1 MDEASVKAT
10 IAGLIARVEAL
21 QNENVGLRTTNAAC
35 AQTVAKLVNKVEN
48 LQAQNAELRVARKPV
63 GYRTRP
69 PVLRGRTVQSNV
81 GCGPLYITLN
91 EDESGRPFEVFF
103 KLGKSGSCQ
112 QSYLEALGVAMSVGL
127 RYGADPQ
134 KFIEKFEAMRCP
146 NPKMRNADGPT
157 TLSCADGISQGLAK
171 ALTLALPMADV
182 NPRAE
187 ADVVAV
193 AEPRVT
199 YSPEEQAEIDA
210 NHRSIDL
217 ISHPATS
224 TRGNGNGGTHGNGHG
239 TTNGNGHGNGNGQA
253 SGGGQLP
260 MVATMQEL
268 PPPNIRKAMM
278 TGVGMCPKCGGNLIS
293 QGGCIQ
299 CLQQCG
305 YVGKCS

>member
-1 MDEASVKAT
+1 MDESAVKAT
-10 IAGLIARVEAL
+10 IAGLIARVESL
-21 QNENVGLRTTNAAC
+21 TSENAQLRTQNAEC
-35 AQTVAKLVNKVEN
+35 AKTVAKLVTNVEN
-48 LQAQNAELRVARKPV
+48 LQSRIQELRVAAKPIDYRK
-63 GYRTRP
+63 RP
-69 PVLRGRTVQSNV
+69 PVMRGRTVQSNV

-146 NPKMRNADGPT
+146 NPKMRDSNGPT

-171 ALTLALPMADV
+171 ALALALPLADV
-182 NPRAE
+182 NPRGE

-193 AEPRVT
+193 AEPLVQ
-199 YSPEEQAEIDA
+199 YSAEDRAEMDA
-210 NHRSIDL
+210 NQRSIDL
-217 ISHPATS
+217 IGGLPGMGN
-224 TRGNGNGGTHGNGHG
+224 GNGNGGSAM
-239 TTNGNGHGNGNGQA
+239 Q
-253 SGGGQLP
+253 SLK
-260 MVATMQEL
+260 TMTEL
-268 PPPNIRKAMM
+268 PPPNIRKAMA

>member
-1 MDEASVKAT
+1 MDESTVKAT

-21 QNENVGLRTTNAAC
+21 QVENTELRATNAAC
-35 AQTVAKLVNKVEN
+35 AQTVSKLVAKVES
-48 LQAQNAELRVARKPV
+48 LQAQASELRVAAKPISYRK
-63 GYRTRP
+63 RP
-69 PVLRGRTVQSNV
+69 PVMRGRTVQSNV

-112 QSYLEALGVAMSVGL
+112 QSYLEALGVTMSVGL

-134 KFIEKFEAMRCP
+134 KFIEKLEGMRCP
-146 NPKMRNADGPT
+146 NPKMRDAEGPT

-171 ALTLALPMADV
+171 ALALALPIADV
-182 NPRAE
+182 NPRGE

-199 YSPEEQAEIDA
+199 VSPEERAEIEA
-210 NHRSIDL
+210 NQLSIDL
-217 ISHPATS
+217 ISHPAAN
-224 TRGNGNGGTHGNGHG
+224 GNGNG
-239 TTNGNGHGNGNGQA
+239 NGNGHHMP
-253 SGGGQLP
+253 SLK
-260 MVATMQEL
+260 TLTEL
-268 PPPNIRKAMM
+268 PEPKIRKAMM

>member
-1 MDEASVKAT
+1 MDEKTLKST

-21 QNENVGLRTTNAAC
+21 QSENTELRGKNAAC
-35 AQTVAKLVNKVEN
+35 AQAVSKLVTKVEN
-48 LQAQNAELRVARKPV
+48 LQAQNQELRVALRPV
-63 GYRTRP
+63 EYRQRP
-69 PVLRGRTVQSNV
+69 PVMRGRTVQSNV

-91 EDESGRPFEVFF
+91 EDERGRPFEVFF

-134 KFIEKFEAMRCP
+134 KFVEKFEAMRCP
-146 NPKMRNADGPT
+146 NPKMRDANGPT

-171 ALTLALPMADV
+171 ALALALPLADV

-199 YSPEEQAEIDA
+199 YSREEQAEIEA

-217 ISHPATS
+217 IAHPATS
-224 TRGNGNGGTHGNGHG
+224 NGNGNGYSNGG
-239 TTNGNGHGNGNGQA
+239 SQM
-253 SGGGQLP
+253 Q
-260 MVATMQEL
+260 MIATMQEL
-268 PPPNIRKAMM
+268 PSPNIRKAMM

>member
-1 MDEASVKAT
+1 MDHSVKTT
-10 IAGLIARVEAL
+10 IAGLIAKVEAL
-21 QNENVGLRTTNAAC
+21 QTENAELQSQNAELQTKNAAC
-35 AQTVAKLVNKVEN
+35 AATVAKLVGRVEN
-48 LQAQNAELRVARKPV
+48 LLAQNQELRLAAKPLD
-63 GYRTRP
+63 YRQRP
-69 PVLRGRTVQSNV
+69 PVMRGRTVQSNV

-134 KFIEKFEAMRCP
+134 KFIEKFEGMRCP
-146 NPKMRNADGPT
+146 NPKMRDGNGPT

-171 ALTLALPMADV
+171 ALALALPLADV
-182 NPRAE
+182 NPRGE

-193 AEPRVT
+193 AEPQFP
-199 YSPEEQAEIDA
+199 YSAADQAEMDA
-210 NHRSIDL
+210 NAKSLDL
-217 ISHPATS
+217 IGLPLA
-224 TRGNGNGGTHGNGHG
+224 NGNGGSHA
-239 TTNGNGHGNGNGQA
+239 A
-253 SGGGQLP
+253 SMRTLN
-260 MVATMQEL
+260 EL
-268 PPPNIRKAMM
+268 PSASVRKAMM

>member
-1 MDEASVKAT
+1 MDEMNVATT

-21 QNENVGLRTTNAAC
+21 QAENAALHATNAAC
-35 AQTVAKLVNKVEN
+35 AQTVSKLVTKVEN
-48 LQAQNAELRVARKPV
+48 LQAQTREMRVAAPVARATDYRK
-63 GYRTRP
+63 RP
-69 PVLRGRTVQSNV
+69 PVMRGRTVQSNV

-134 KFIEKFEAMRCP
+134 KFIEKFEGMRCP
-146 NPKMRNADGPT
+146 NPKMRNAEGPT

-171 ALTLALPMADV
+171 ALALALPIADL
-182 NPRAE
+182 NPRGE

-193 AEPRVT
+193 AEPKVS
-199 YSPEEQAEIDA
+199 YSPEDRAEIDA
-210 NHRSIDL
+210 NAKSIDL
-217 ISHPATS
+217 I
-224 TRGNGNGGTHGNGHG
+224 GTMPGA
-239 TTNGNGHGNGNGQA
+239 NGNGHTNGGSQ
-253 SGGGQLP
+253 
-260 MVATMQEL
+260 MQSLRTLTEL
-268 PPPNIRKAMM
+268 PAPSIRKAMA

-293 QGGCIQ
+293 QGGCVQ

>member
-1 MDEASVKAT
+1 MDEASVKST
-10 IAGLIARVEAL
+10 IAALIARVEAL
-21 QNENVGLRTTNAAC
+21 QTENAELRATNAAC
-35 AQTVAKLVNKVEN
+35 AQTVSKLVARVEN
-48 LQAQNAELRVARKPV
+48 LQAQTQELRVAAPKPV
-63 GYRTRP
+63 SYRKRP
-69 PVLRGRTVQSNV
+69 PVMRGRTVQSNV

-91 EDESGRPFEVFF
+91 EDETGRPFEVFF

-134 KFIEKFEAMRCP
+134 KFVEKFEAMRCP

-171 ALTLALPMADV
+171 ALALALPIADV

-224 TRGNGNGGTHGNGHG
+224 GNGNG
-239 TTNGNGHGNGNGQA
+239 NGNGHSN
-253 SGGGQLP
+253 GGGGSQLQ
-260 MVATMQEL
+260 MIATMQEL
-268 PPPNIRKAMM
+268 PSPTIRKAML

>member
-1 MDEASVKAT
+1 MDEDLVKST
-10 IAGLIARVEAL
+10 IAGLIARVETL
-21 QNENVGLRTTNAAC
+21 QTENAELRATNSAC
-35 AQTVAKLVNKVEN
+35 AETVGKLVAKVEN
-48 LQAQNAELRVARKPV
+48 LQARANELRVAPRPISYRK
-63 GYRTRP
+63 RP
-69 PVLRGRTVQSNV
+69 PVMRGRTVQSNV

-112 QSYLEALGVAMSVGL
+112 QSYLEALGVTMSVGL

-134 KFIEKFEAMRCP
+134 KFIEKLEGMRCP
-146 NPKMRNADGPT
+146 NPKMRDAGGPT

-171 ALTLALPMADV
+171 ALALALPIADM
-182 NPRAE
+182 NPRGE

-199 YSPEEQAEIDA
+199 LSPEDRAEIDA
-210 NHRSIDL
+210 NQRSIDL
-217 ISHPATS
+217 ILHPA
-224 TRGNGNGGTHGNGHG
+224 
-239 TTNGNGHGNGNGQA
+239 TNGNGHSNGNG
-253 SGGGQLP
+253 GGQMTTLKS
-260 MVATMQEL
+260 MTEL
-268 PPPNIRKAMM
+268 PPPKVRKAMM

>member
-1 MDEASVKAT
+1 MDETAVKAT
-10 IAGLIARVEAL
+10 IAGLIAKVESL
-21 QNENVGLRTTNAAC
+21 QSENVYLRTQNAEC
-35 AQTVAKLVNKVEN
+35 AQTVAKLVSNVEN
-48 LQAQNAELRVARKPV
+48 LQARVRELRVAAKPV
-63 GYRTRP
+63 DYRKRP
-69 PVLRGRTVQSNV
+69 PVMRGRTVQSNV

-91 EDESGRPFEVFF
+91 EDETGRPFEVFF

-146 NPKMRNADGPT
+146 NPKMRDANGPT

-171 ALTLALPMADV
+171 ALALALPLTDV
-182 NPRAE
+182 NPRGE

-193 AEPRVT
+193 AEPLVQ
-199 YSPEEQAEIDA
+199 YSAEDRAEIDA
-210 NHRSIDL
+210 NQLSIDL
-217 ISHPATS
+217 IGGLPSLGN
-224 TRGNGNGGTHGNGHG
+224 GNGNGG
-239 TTNGNGHGNGNGQA
+239 
-253 SGGGQLP
+253 SGGS
-260 MVATMQEL
+260 AMQSLRNLTEL
-268 PPPNIRKAMM
+268 PPPNIRKAMS

>member
-1 MDEASVKAT
+1 MDEAAVKAT
-10 IAGLIARVEAL
+10 IAGLIAKVESL
-21 QNENVGLRTTNAAC
+21 TSENTHLRTQNAEC
-35 AQTVAKLVNKVEN
+35 AKTVAKLVTNVEN
-48 LQAQNAELRVARKPV
+48 LQARVQELRVAAKPIDYRK
-63 GYRTRP
+63 RP
-69 PVLRGRTVQSNV
+69 PVMQGRTVQSNV

-146 NPKMRNADGPT
+146 NPKMRDSNGPT

-171 ALTLALPMADV
+171 ALALALPLADV
-182 NPRAE
+182 NPRGE
-187 ADVVAV
+187 SDVVAV
-193 AEPRVT
+193 AEPLVQYT
-199 YSPEEQAEIDA
+199 AEDRAEMDA
-210 NHRSIDL
+210 NQMSIDL
-217 ISHPATS
+217 IGGLPGMSNGS
-224 TRGNGNGGTHGNGHG
+224 GNGGSAMPSLKTL
-239 TTNGNGHGNGNGQA
+239 T
-253 SGGGQLP
+253 
-260 MVATMQEL
+260 EL
-268 PPPNIRKAMM
+268 PPPNIRKAMA

>member
-1 MDEASVKAT
+1 MDDVKQTLAK
-10 IAGLIARVEAL
+10 LIARVETLGTENAAL
-21 QNENVGLRTTNAAC
+21 RATNATC
-35 AQTVAKLVNKVEN
+35 AQTVAKLVSKVEN
-48 LQAQNAELRVARKPV
+48 LTAQNQELRVAIKPV
-63 GYRTRP
+63 DYRRRP
-69 PVLRGRTVQSNV
+69 PVMRGRTVQSNV

-91 EDESGRPFEVFF
+91 EDETGRPFEVFF

-134 KFIEKFEAMRCP
+134 KFIEKFEGMRCP
-146 NPKMRNADGPT
+146 NPKMRDGQGPT

-171 ALTLALPMADV
+171 ALALALPIADV
-182 NPRAE
+182 NPRGE

-199 YSPEEQAEIDA
+199 YSPEERAEIEA

-217 ISHPATS
+217 IAPPYA
-224 TRGNGNGGTHGNGHG
+224 
-239 TTNGNGHGNGNGQA
+239 NGNGHANGGAAVQ
-253 SGGGQLP
+253 
-260 MVATMQEL
+260 V
-268 PPPNIRKAMM
+268 RKAMM

>member
-1 MDEASVKAT
+1 MEQNVKAT
-10 IAGLIARVEAL
+10 IAGLIAKVEAL
-21 QNENVGLRTTNAAC
+21 QTQNAELQTQNAAC
-35 AQTVAKLVNKVEN
+35 AQTVAKLVGRVEH
-48 LQAQNAELRVARKPV
+48 LQVQNQELRAAAKPV
-63 GYRTRP
+63 DYRQRP
-69 PVLRGRTVQSNV
+69 PVMRGRTVQSNV

-146 NPKMRNADGPT
+146 NPKMRDGNGPT

-171 ALTLALPMADV
+171 ALALALPLADV

-193 AEPRVT
+193 AEPQFP
-199 YSPEEQAEIDA
+199 YSAADQAEFDA
-210 NHRSIDL
+210 NAKSFDL
-217 ISHPATS
+217 
-224 TRGNGNGGTHGNGHG
+224 TRLPLSNGNGNGGSHA
-239 TTNGNGHGNGNGQA
+239 A
-253 SGGGQLP
+253 SLR
-260 MVATMQEL
+260 TMTEL
-268 PPPNIRKAMM
+268 PSSTVRKAML

>member
-1 MDEASVKAT
+1 MDEGTVKAT
-10 IAGLIARVEAL
+10 IAGLIAKVESL
-21 QNENVGLRTTNAAC
+21 QARNADLRAINATC
-35 AQTVAKLVNKVEN
+35 AQTVAKLLVKVEN
-48 LQAQNAELRVARKPV
+48 LQAQTAEMRIAAKPV
-63 GYRTRP
+63 DYRKRP
-69 PVLRGRTVQSNV
+69 PVMRGRTVQSNV

-91 EDESGRPFEVFF
+91 EDETGRPFEVFF

-134 KFIEKFEAMRCP
+134 KFTEKFEGMRCP

-171 ALTLALPMADV
+171 ALALALPIADL
-182 NPRAE
+182 NPRGE

-193 AEPRVT
+193 AEPQVT
-199 YSPEEQAEIDA
+199 YSPAERAEIDA
-210 NHRSIDL
+210 NQLSIDL
-217 ISHPATS
+217 IVNRPA
-224 TRGNGNGGTHGNGHG
+224 
-239 TTNGNGHGNGNGQA
+239 TTNGHTNGGSAMHA
-253 SGGGQLP
+253 LKS
-260 MVATMQEL
+260 MQEL
-268 PPPNIRKAMM
+268 PSPSIRKAMA
-278 TGVGMCPKCGGNLIS
+278 TGVGMCPKCAGNLIS

>member
-1 MDEASVKAT
+1 MDEGTIKST
-10 IAGLIARVEAL
+10 IAGLIAKVETL
-21 QNENVGLRTTNAAC
+21 QAENADLRATNATC
-35 AQTVAKLVNKVEN
+35 AQTVAQLMIKVEN
-48 LQAQNAELRVARKPV
+48 LQAQAAEMRIAAKPV
-63 GYRTRP
+63 DYRTRP
-69 PVLRGRTVQSNV
+69 PVMRGRTVQSNV

-134 KFIEKFEAMRCP
+134 KFIEKFEGMRCP

-171 ALTLALPMADV
+171 ALALALPIADL
-182 NPRAE
+182 NPRGE

-193 AEPRVT
+193 AEPQVM
-199 YSPEEQAEIDA
+199 YSPADRAELDA
-210 NHRSIDL
+210 NQRSIDL
-217 ISHPATS
+217 IAKLPAAS
-224 TRGNGNGGTHGNGHG
+224 NGHG
-239 TTNGNGHGNGNGQA
+239 SEHAADNGGSQMQTLK
-253 SGGGQLP
+253 S
-260 MVATMQEL
+260 MQEL
-268 PPPNIRKAMM
+268 PSPSIRKAMA

>member
-1 MDEASVKAT
+1 MDEATVKAT
-10 IAGLIARVEAL
+10 LAGLIAKIETL
-21 QNENVGLRTTNAAC
+21 QSENVELRATNVAC
-35 AQTVAKLVNKVEN
+35 AATVGKLVTKVEN
-48 LQAQNAELRVARKPV
+48 LQAQTREMRVATPVAKTVDYRK
-63 GYRTRP
+63 RP
-69 PVLRGRTVQSNV
+69 PVMRGRTVQSNV

-91 EDESGRPFEVFF
+91 EDEGGRPFEVFF

-134 KFIEKFEAMRCP
+134 KFIEKFEGMRCP

-171 ALTLALPMADV
+171 ALALALPIADL
-182 NPRAE
+182 NPRGE

-199 YSPEEQAEIDA
+199 YSPEDRAEMDA
-210 NHRSIDL
+210 NAKSIDL
-217 ISHPATS
+217 ISHVPA
-224 TRGNGNGGTHGNGHG
+224 
-239 TTNGNGHGNGNGQA
+239 TNGNGHANGGSQMQ
-253 SGGGQLP
+253 SLK
-260 MVATMQEL
+260 TMTEL
-268 PPPNIRKAMM
+268 PSPSVRKAMA
-278 TGVGMCPKCGGNLIS
+278 TGVGMCPKCAGNLIS

>member
-1 MDEASVKAT
+1 MDEATVKAT
-10 IAGLIARVEAL
+10 LAGLIARVEAL
-21 QNENVGLRTTNAAC
+21 QTENADLRTTSAAC
-35 AQTVAKLVNKVEN
+35 AATVAKLVTKIEN
-48 LQAQNAELRVARKPV
+48 LQAQAREMRVAAPVVAKTDYRK
-63 GYRTRP
+63 RP
-69 PVLRGRTVQSNV
+69 PVMRGRTVQSNV

-91 EDESGRPFEVFF
+91 EDEGGRPFEVFF

-134 KFIEKFEAMRCP
+134 KFIEKFEGMRCP
-146 NPKMRNADGPT
+146 NPKMRNAEGPT

-171 ALTLALPMADV
+171 ALALALPIEDV
-182 NPRAE
+182 NPRGE

-199 YSPEEQAEIDA
+199 YSPEDQAEIDA
-210 NHRSIDL
+210 NAKSIDL
-217 ISHPATS
+217 IGSMPGS
-224 TRGNGNGGTHGNGHG
+224 NGNGHA
-239 TTNGNGHGNGNGQA
+239 GNGHGNGS
-253 SGGGQLP
+253 SGGSQMQSLK
-260 MVATMQEL
+260 TMTEL
-268 PPPNIRKAMM
+268 PSPSIRKAMA

>member
-1 MDEASVKAT
+1 MDEATVKAT
-10 IAGLIARVEAL
+10 LAGLIAKIETL
-21 QNENVGLRTTNAAC
+21 QSENAELRATSVAC
-35 AQTVAKLVNKVEN
+35 AATVGKLVTKVEN
-48 LQAQNAELRVARKPV
+48 LQAQTREMRVATPVAKPV
-63 GYRTRP
+63 DYRKRP
-69 PVLRGRTVQSNV
+69 PVMRGRTVQSNV

-91 EDESGRPFEVFF
+91 EDEGGRPFEVFF

-134 KFIEKFEAMRCP
+134 KFIEKFEGMRCP

-171 ALTLALPMADV
+171 ALALALPIADL
-182 NPRAE
+182 NPRGE

-193 AEPRVT
+193 AEPKVT
-199 YSPEEQAEIDA
+199 YSPEDRAEMDA
-210 NHRSIDL
+210 NAKSIDL
-217 ISHPATS
+217 IGHVPA
-224 TRGNGNGGTHGNGHG
+224 
-239 TTNGNGHGNGNGQA
+239 TNGNGHS
-253 SGGGQLP
+253 SGGSQMQSLK
-260 MVATMQEL
+260 TMTEL
-268 PPPNIRKAMM
+268 PSPSIRKAMA
-278 TGVGMCPKCGGNLIS
+278 TGVGMCPKCAGNLIS